1 MSLRVTLCFFKKRVI
16 SLLCSLNRIVVVC
29 LPHMTCEP
37 SRLGLLDTLAMSNGV
52 GLKANQNATG
62 HSHGIFVTM
71 VSMYSSGVWLLL
83 AVGFVTAEMDNSLP
97 PPMVWGIHSS
107 TMKAGQ

>member
-1 MSLRVTLCFFKKRVI
+1 MI
-16 SLLCSLNRIVVVC
+16 CSLNRIVVVC
-29 LPHMTCEP
+29 FPHMICEP

-71 VSMYSSGVWLLL
+71 VLMYSSGVWLLS
-83 AVGFVTAEMDNSLP
+83 AVGSVTAEMDNSLP
-97 PPMVWGIHSS
+97 PAVWGIHSS